1 MAVIEAPSRPRPG
14 PRPVYLSMGFMQ
26 GFSFGAWVLAAVVW
40 WVVDLELSPLR
51 LVLLGAAL
59 EGVVLLAESPTGVVA
74 DVFSRKW
81 SIVLAWVVLG
91 IAQILTPV
99 SESLILLLLWQG
111 LWGFGYTFQSG
122 ADTAWVT
129 DEIGEEDDSLV
140 MAKAISMAFGIIV
153 GVGLA
158 MATSQ
163 WSLKGTMVLSGLLAI
178 GYAGLLAAVMTENNF
193 EPADRSERSTS
204 TALLDTWKNGFRTV
218 TGSRVLR
225 ILTVATFVVAMVDE
239 TVDRLDLPR
248 MRELGFS
255 DLDGAE
261 SALVFGGVWIA
272 MTLLALPV
280 MVIVGRRIEDSSDR
294 LSAVLMTGFLALGAV
309 GVTLMSGTVFALA
322 MAGWVLRDVIRE
334 VVDPVG
340 EAWVNRQAE
349 SAVRATV
356 ISFRSQSMAF
366 GEIFG
371 GLALGLLAEFVNLR
385 AAFMAG
391 GVLLAVSAL
400 LVSRLLGA
408 RPRLA

>member
-1 MAVIEAPSRPRPG
+1 MAVTGAPIRPRPG

-26 GFSFGAWVLAAVVW
+26 GFSFGAWTLAAVVW
-40 WVVDLELSPLR
+40 WVVDLELSPIR

-59 EGVVLLAESPTGVVA
+59 EGVVLISESPTGVVA

-81 SIVLAWVVLG
+81 SIVLAWVILG
-91 IAQILTPV
+91 IAQLLTPV

-140 MAKAISMAFGIIV
+140 MAKAIAMAVGIV
-153 GVGLA
+153 AGVGLA

-163 WSLKGTMVLSGLLAI
+163 WSLEGTMVLAGLLAI
-178 GYAGLLAAVMTENNF
+178 GYAGLLAVLMTEKNF
-193 EPADRSERSTS
+193 EQADRSERSTS
-204 TALLDTWKNGFRTV
+204 TALLDTWKSGFRTV

-239 TVDRLDLPR
+239 TVDRLDFPR

-280 MVIVGRRIEDSSDR
+280 MIIVGRRIEDSSNR
-294 LSAVLMTGFLALGAV
+294 LSAALMTGFLALGAI
-309 GVTLMSGTVFALA
+309 GVALMSGTVFVLA
-322 MAGWVLRDVIRE
+322 MVGWVLRDVIRE

-340 EAWVNRQAE
+340 EAWVNRQAQ
-349 SAVRATV
+349 SSVRATV

-371 GLALGLLAEFVNLR
+371 GLAIGLLAEFVNLR

-391 GVLLAVSAL
+391 ALLLAVAAL
-400 LVSRLLGA
+400 LVSRLFQA
-408 RPRLA
+408 SSRVA